1 MAWPNDPEQIAW
13 VNEFVRP
20 LAESLR
26 NDKVRID
33 DGTIV
38 WDQRFVNDIPNDAT
52 VLDDGREA
60 EGVSRLTGA
69 DIHQWVAE
77 AKEMATNLNNQI
89 NDKPTV
95 RELPLT

>member
-1 MAWPNDPEQIAW
+1 MTWPNDPEQIAW

-20 LAESLR
+20 LAEALR

-33 DGTIV
+33 DGMIV
-38 WDQRFVNDIPNDAT
+38 WNQRFSTDIPNDAT

-77 AKEMATNLNNQI
+77 AQEMALNLNPQI